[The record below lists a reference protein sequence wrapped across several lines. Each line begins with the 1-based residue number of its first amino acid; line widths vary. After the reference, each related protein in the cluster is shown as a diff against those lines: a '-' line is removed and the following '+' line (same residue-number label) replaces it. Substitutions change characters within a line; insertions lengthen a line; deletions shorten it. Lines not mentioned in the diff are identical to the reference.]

1 MNLNL
6 TLFGEM
12 ITFAIFVWFTMRF
25 VWPPLMKAMEDR
37 REKIAAGLA
46 AAEKGKRDLELAQ
59 HKVTE
64 LLTEAKAQA
73 AQLIESASHRANHIV
88 EEAKAQAREEGDRLL
103 AIAKMDIAREY
114 VLARDTLM
122 TEISSLVI
130 AGAEKV
136 LQHEVNK
143 SANDRIVLE
152 MVQRGLGEH

>member
-25 VWPPLMKAMEDR
+25 IWPPLIAAMEAR

-46 AAEKGKRDLELAQ
+46 AAEKGKRDLELAR

-73 AQLIESASHRANHIV
+73 AQMIEQANHRANHII
-88 EEAKAQAREEGDRLL
+88 EEGKTRARVEGDRLL
-103 AIAKMDIAREY
+103 EIAKSDIEREY
-114 VLARDTLM
+114 HTARDTLM
-122 TEISSLVI
+122 SEVASMVLTSSEKILKHEISPAV
-130 AGAEKV
+130 
-136 LQHEVNK
+136 
-143 SANDRIVLE
+143 NDRLVSDVLFK
-152 MVQRGLGEH
+152 Q

>member
-25 VWPPLMKAMEDR
+25 VWPPLMKAMEER

-46 AAEKGKRDLELAQ
+46 AAEKGKRELELAR

-73 AQLIESASHRANHIV
+73 AQMIEQANQRANHIV
-88 EEAKAQAREEGDRLL
+88 EEGKARARVEGERLL
-103 AIAKMDIAREY
+103 EITKNDIERE
-114 VLARDTLM
+114 VHTARDQLM
-122 TEISSLVI
+122 KEISSLVV
-130 AGAEKV
+130 AGSEKI
-136 LQHEVNK
+136 LQREV
-143 SANDRIVLE
+143 IVD
-152 MVQRGLGEH
+152 Q

>member
-1 MNLNL
+1 MNINL

-25 VWPPLMKAMEDR
+25 VWPPLMKAMEER
-37 REKIAAGLA
+37 RETIAAGLA
-46 AAEKGKRDLELAQ
+46 AAEKGKRDLELAA

-73 AQLIESASHRANHIV
+73 ALMIEQANHRANHII
-88 EEAKAQAREEGDRLL
+88 EESKTQARIEGDRLL
-103 AIAKMDIAREY
+103 AIAKTDIAREFQA
-114 VLARDTLM
+114 AREELM
-122 TEISSLVI
+122 QQVSSLVI

-143 SANDRIVLE
+143 SANDKIILE
-152 MVQRGLGEH
+152 MINTP